1 MKSSKMELR
10 FEHSSSTPGQ
20 LGHIKS
26 VALFVLTF
34 KLTLLLTSKEIIPD
48 IIPVLK
54 KFLKLINKGNLPHSN

>member
-10 FEHSSSTPGQ
+10 LEHSSSTPGQ

-26 VALFVLTF
+26 EALFALTF

-48 IIPVLK
+48 IIPVPK
-54 KFLKLINKGNLPHSN
+54 KFLKLMNNWKPTT